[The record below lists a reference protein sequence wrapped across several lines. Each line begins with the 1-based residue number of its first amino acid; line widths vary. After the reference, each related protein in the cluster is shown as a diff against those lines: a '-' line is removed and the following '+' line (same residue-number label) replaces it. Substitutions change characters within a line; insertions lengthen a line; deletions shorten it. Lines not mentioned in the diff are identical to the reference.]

1 MGRLLALGMTAPAAS
16 LVLAACSSQSTSPTP
31 GGSSAAPATPAAS
44 GDATACATPPK
55 DIAAEI
61 RLLTGPFTENEIE
74 VQEGIA
80 AKFKEQ
86 YPNVTFTF
94 KLFDWYTSR
103 TEVQT
108 SLAEGAHDIY
118 YLGEGDIVF
127 YSADESALLDIS
139 KYVNDP
145 CFAADRAQ
153 ITGIDRILGM
163 SPYPVAVPYLW
174 FPENA
179 LYVNMDK
186 LRAAGF
192 DETFTNSWQTFV
204 DAAVKMTDP
213 AKDEF
218 GVALSLHNYVE
229 WYGRLR
235 SAGTDWVTPDLSA
248 PAVNTPEA
256 IQATQDMVDLFLTH
270 KAAPPLGQYDY
281 TTGIDAFAGG
291 KFGMVGYDAS
301 VAGVLAR
308 RQVPF
313 EWQLRAWPPG
323 PVTRATMLNTSS
335 FGIGQK
341 TPNADLA
348 WEVVKFWTSPEVT
361 AEYAGSTG
369 YFPSHQGAFGPTY
382 DALIPPQLP
391 AARDELVEFGVY
403 MLEIPEA
410 PDMNARAT
418 PQIERAYAGEIS
430 AQEAIQNVEAIVKEV
445 MGF

>member
-248 PAVNTPEA
+248 PRPSRRPRTWSTCSSLTRLRRRSGSTTTPPGSTPLRA
-256 IQATQDMVDLFLTH
+256 ASSGWLATMPLWPACLHGVRCRSSGNSVRGLL
-270 KAAPPLGQYDY
+270 APSP
-281 TTGIDAFAGG
+281 
-291 KFGMVGYDAS
+291 
-301 VAGVLAR
+301 AR
-308 RQVPF
+308 RC
-313 EWQLRAWPPG
+313 
-323 PVTRATMLNTSS
+323 
-335 FGIGQK
+335 
-341 TPNADLA
+341 
-348 WEVVKFWTSPEVT
+348 
-361 AEYAGSTG
+361 
-369 YFPSHQGAFGPTY
+369 
-382 DALIPPQLP
+382 
-391 AARDELVEFGVY
+391 
-403 MLEIPEA
+403 
-410 PDMNARAT
+410 
-418 PQIERAYAGEIS
+418 
-430 AQEAIQNVEAIVKEV
+430 
-445 MGF
+445 